1 MTSHPSRTVNLYHQG
16 KLISSQ
22 PWVWDEEASDYVPS
36 DELYCFSP
44 EWNEAITPDTAD
56 VWDELHGWTITS
68 VQDDIMFGRKT
79 GSCAVESISD
89 QVVITYT
96 ID

>member
-1 MTSHPSRTVNLYHQG
+1 MNTTSRTVNLYHNG

-22 PWVWDEEASDYVPS
+22 PWILDEVEQLFVPS
-36 DELYCFSP
+36 DELVCFYP
-44 EWNEAITPDTAD
+44 EWNDEINEDTAD
-56 VWDELHGWTITS
+56 VWDELHGWTISS

-79 GSCAVESISD
+79 GSCAVESISN
-89 QVVITYT
+89 QVVINYT